1 MYAVD
6 TLFRFFHPFRCLFV
20 AGHVSGV
27 LISGYGYS
35 AIRLARGSSDY
46 MSYSSGAAYP
56 TNAHPIVLDD
66 AFRDLLTCALI
77 ARHRARIRSQP
88 ELMFMRS
95 TWDADGWAQAE
106 ATTLLVHIRAALE
119 NRASG

>member
-1 MYAVD
+1 
-6 TLFRFFHPFRCLFV
+6 
-20 AGHVSGV
+20 
-27 LISGYGYS
+27 
-35 AIRLARGSSDY
+35 

-56 TNAHPIVLDD
+56 TNAPPIVLDE
-66 AFRDLLTCALI
+66 AFRDLLARALS
-77 ARHRARIRSQP
+77 ARHRAQLRSHP

-119 NRASG
+119 SRASE